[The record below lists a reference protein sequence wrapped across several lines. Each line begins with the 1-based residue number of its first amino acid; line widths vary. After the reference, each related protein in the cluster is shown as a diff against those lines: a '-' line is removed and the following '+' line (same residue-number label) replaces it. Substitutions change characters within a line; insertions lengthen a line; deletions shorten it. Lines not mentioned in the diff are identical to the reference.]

1 MDGDDYEHA
10 EVGAEKAKQRAESV
24 PKLADDDAAADG
36 GRDFGRDV
44 VFDQSGASGVSPT
57 CIKRG
62 PKDEDVA
69 PVLEQVGAIRVVR
82 SEKLGGEGHE
92 SDGKQECQVNP
103 GEADIGTA

>member
-24 PKLADDDAAADG
+24 PKLADDDAATDG

-57 CIKRG
+57 CIRRG
-62 PKDEDVA
+62 AKDEDVA
-69 PVLEQVGAIRVVR
+69 PSTRARRCDTRGAHR
-82 SEKLGGEGHE
+82 
-92 SDGKQECQVNP
+92 
-103 GEADIGTA
+103 EAWWRRA